1 MCGICGF
8 LGLEDKAILK
18 EMMETLSHRGPD
30 DSGEF
35 FDRGMSLGQ
44 LRLSIIDLEGGHQ
57 PIFNEDGSIA
67 VVFNGEIY
75 NYRELKTELE
85 AKGHE
90 LSTTSDTETIA
101 HLYEEKGDSFV
112 NKLKGMFAIA
122 LWDGNQK
129 KLVLARDRVGIK
141 PLYYTVTDGNLVFA
155 SEIKAILEF
164 PGIQPGINHAVIDE
178 FFSFGYVSGENTL
191 FSGIKKLEQGHLL
204 TIEDGNISVKKY
216 WELDASEP
224 LHQSEND
231 IVSSLRDRIKKSV
244 EAHMISDVPVGA
256 FLSGGIDSS
265 FIVGLMSQLTDE
277 PVKTFS
283 AGFDVAGYDE
293 LKYAHKVSECFET
306 EHKEIIVGPEPSLL
320 EKISWHM
327 EEPAT
332 DPALVPTYKIS
343 ELAQKKVKV
352 VLTGDGADEQFAGYN
367 IHKVMYINRLYYHY
381 LPSPVGKRTPFNL
394 LPDTF
399 RFLRGIK
406 YSTEYDDPVKTYE
419 NYLTAFGLKEKKELY
434 NINSREGLPK
444 DISAVLRQAD
454 HKNVAG
460 KLLKIDCQRLLPNYF
475 LMKVDKMTMARSIE
489 ARVPFLDHAL
499 LEFTYKI
506 PTGLQLKNFKEKY
519 LLRKA
524 AANLLPKDIL
534 KRPKHGFD
542 VPIKEW
548 FDAGL
553 IDIAKQHLDKK
564 EIKHGLINT
573 RNLDKILRNDDR
585 RRARQLWTL
594 MMFQMWYR
602 IFFR

>member
-1 MCGICGF
+1 MCGICGIW
-8 LGLEDKAILK
+8 GLDDKTILK
-18 EMMETLSHRGPD
+18 GMMESISHRGPD

-35 FDRGMSLGQ
+35 IDRGISLGH
-44 LRLSIIDLEGGHQ
+44 LRLSIIDLTSGHQ
-57 PIFNEDGSIA
+57 PVFNEDDSIA

-75 NYRELKTELE
+75 NYRELKAELE
-85 AKGHE
+85 AMGHKFYT
-90 LSTTSDTETIA
+90 SSDTETIVHA
-101 HLYEEKGDSFV
+101 YEEYGNSFV
-112 NKLKGMFAIA
+112 HKLKGMFAIA
-122 LWDGNQK
+122 LWDGNRK
-129 KLVLARDRVGIK
+129 ILILARDRVGIK
-141 PLYYTVTDGNLVFA
+141 PLYYAIIDGKLVFA
-155 SEIKAILEF
+155 SEIKAILKF
-164 PGIQPGINHAVIDE
+164 PGIQAAINKNVIDE
-178 FFSFGYVSGENTL
+178 FFSFGYVSRENTL
-191 FSGIKKLEQGHLL
+191 FSGIKKLEQGHMLI
-204 TIEDGNISVKKY
+204 IEDGDVTARKY

-224 LHQSEND
+224 LDQSEND
-231 IVSSLRDRIKKSV
+231 IVSSLIDRIKKSV
-244 EAHMISDVPVGA
+244 KAHMVSDVPVGA

-283 AGFDVAGYDE
+283 VGFDVAGYDE
-293 LKYAHKVSECFET
+293 LKYAHRVSECFGT
-306 EHKEIIVGPEPSLL
+306 EHEGIIVGPEPSLL

-332 DPALVPTYKIS
+332 DPALVPTYKVS

-381 LPSPVGKRTPFNL
+381 LPSPIGKKIPFNL

-406 YSTEYDDPVKTYE
+406 YSIMYDDPAKTYK
-419 NYLTAFGLKEKKELY
+419 NYLTIFGLKEKKELY
-434 NINSREGLPK
+434 NINTREHLPK
-444 DISAVLRQAD
+444 DISAVLRQAN

-553 IDIAKQHLDKK
+553 IDIAKQLLDKK
-564 EIKHGLINT
+564 ELKHGLINA

-585 RRARQLWTL
+585 RMARQLWTL
-594 MMFQMWYR
+594 MMFQMWYKR
-602 IFFR
+602 FFE